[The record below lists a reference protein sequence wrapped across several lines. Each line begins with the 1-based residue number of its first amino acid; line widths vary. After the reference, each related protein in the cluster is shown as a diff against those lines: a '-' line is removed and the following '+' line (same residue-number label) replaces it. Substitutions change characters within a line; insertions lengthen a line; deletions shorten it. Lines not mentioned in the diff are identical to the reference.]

1 MWEKNYSIGS
11 EKFQVPV
18 LPLSSLLILDRAI
31 NSPGSESWHHQEHR
45 KNVCPVLTAMGTTNA
60 WMPTCWVL
68 RNQHWD
74 RANAWACIL
83 VYLLRTVPVLK
94 ARGKNISSD
103 EILGRQ
109 GKQNFWGK
117 KSQNLKL
124 SLGNLSRQNSRAVP
138 RARLFPPRLP
148 HFALLYILPNRNF

>member
-11 EKFQVPV
+11 EKLQVLV
-18 LPLSSLLILDRAI
+18 LPLSSLLILDRAM

-45 KNVCPVLTAMGTTNA
+45 KNVCPVLTVMGTTNA
-60 WMPTCWVL
+60 WMLTCWVL

-74 RANAWACIL
+74 GASAWPCIL

-103 EILGRQ
+103 EILGSQ
-109 GKQNFWGK
+109 GKQNFWEK
-117 KSQNLKL
+117 KSQNLEL
-124 SLGNLSRQNSRAVP
+124 SLGNSSWQNSRGVP
-138 RARLFPPRLP
+138 RARFFSPRVP
-148 HFALLYILPNRNF
+148 RFTLLYILPNCNF